1 MIRTLIWFIYFWVY
15 LVILFPVLLKAKK
28 LDRAGRIAE
37 RDELVA
43 KSVRNWARALVNLA
57 GGTIVVDGES
67 NVPKDG
73 AVVFVSNH
81 QGNFD
86 IPILLGY
93 ISKPKAFIS
102 KIEVLKM
109 PMIRSWMR
117 LMQCA
122 FMDRKDIRQSLRTI
136 NAAAESIKKG
146 YSMVIF
152 PEGTRSKGSQ
162 MREFKAGSFKLALK
176 AGASIV
182 PVTVD
187 GSWRLLEA
195 QGRMKPG
202 TVHVTIHEA
211 VPTAGLSREEAEALP
226 DKIKAIIESGLVAK
240 EIPVAHS

>member
-1 MIRTLIWFIYFWVY
+1 MIRTFIWFIYFWLY
-15 LVILFPVLLKAKK
+15 LFGLLPVLFKAKR
-28 LDRAGRIAE
+28 LDRTGRIAE

-43 KSVRNWARALVNLA
+43 KSVRNWGQSLVRLA
-57 GGTIVVDGES
+57 GGTIVVSGEE
-67 NVPKDG
+67 NVPKDS

-109 PMIRSWMR
+109 PMIRSWMK

-136 NAAAESIKKG
+136 NEAAESIKKG

-152 PEGTRSKGSQ
+152 PEGTRSKGNP
-162 MREFKAGSFKLALK
+162 MGDFKAGSFKLAIK
-176 AGASIV
+176 AGV
-182 PVTVD
+182 PIIPITVND
-187 GSWRLLEA
+187 SWRLLEA
-195 QGRMKPG
+195 QGYMKPG
-202 TVHVTIHEA
+202 TVRMVVHSAI
-211 VPTAGLSREEAEALP
+211 PTTGLSREEVEALP
-226 DKIKAIIESGLVAK
+226 GKVKSIIEGGLK
-240 EIPVAHS
+240 

>member
-1 MIRTLIWFIYFWVY
+1 
-15 LVILFPVLLKAKK
+15 
-28 LDRAGRIAE
+28 
-37 RDELVA
+37 VA
-43 KSVRNWARALVNLA
+43 KSVRNWAQSLVGLA
-57 GGTIVVDGES
+57 GGTIVVSGEE
-67 NVPKDG
+67 NVPKDS

-109 PMIRSWMR
+109 PLIRGWMK

-136 NAAAESIKKG
+136 NEAAESIKKG

-152 PEGTRSKGSQ
+152 PEGTRSKGNQ
-162 MREFKAGSFKLALK
+162 MGDFKAGSFKLAIK
-176 AGASIV
+176 AGV
-182 PVTVD
+182 PIIPITVN

-195 QGRMKPG
+195 QGHMKPG
-202 TVHVTIHEA
+202 TVHMVVHNAI
-211 VPTAGLSREEAEALP
+211 PTTGLSREEVEALTG
-226 DKIKAIIESGLVAK
+226 KVKSIIEGGLK
-240 EIPVAHS
+240 